1 MHKKHPPPVVCCL
14 APERPNPSRRAMDV
28 NDCCITTRLHGT
40 DGRVPSGEQNVETY
54 SLPAK
59 FPSIERRAGRYI
71 TAPLVAAFTKQG
83 AFCLFHESPLAKRHA
98 PASQQIPSP
107 PSLKEVSIAGTA
119 GLDTLFLLHGR
130 SGPLQIHPATR
141 QRPADSGQV
150 SSRLR

>member
-1 MHKKHPPPVVCCL
+1 MHKKHPPGRLLFGTGAAQSL
-14 APERPNPSRRAMDV
+14 APGHGYERLLHHHKATRHRWESAERSRNVQTDV
-28 NDCCITTRLHGT
+28 L
-40 DGRVPSGEQNVETY
+40 
-54 SLPAK
+54 LPAT
-59 FPSIERRAGRYI
+59 FPSIERSACRYI
-71 TAPLVAAFTKQG
+71 TAPLVATFTKQG

-130 SGPLQIHPATR
+130 SGPLHIHPATR